1 MKKLFI
7 FSALITLALGGGSCS
22 DSETDEFQNI
32 LIPQDNLSASISADA
47 LSHTIGFETTQ
58 SWTASVRETSR
69 AESWISINPTSGDAG
84 KHTITVTLTE
94 NETTESRQAVVI
106 ISCGGESA
114 NISITQRG
122 VGQDEPEDP
131 DNPNNPDNPQKPE
144 HPDVAP
150 EDRLTWVE
158 TTYTEVYSDGSST
171 DKSYMLFEY
180 DAEGLLTGYDQ
191 YDYDSEQTDK
201 INASYERTLKRSE
214 GKITDEEKWFEIDG
228 SSYEGM
234 PLPNSGEYTKE
245 YRLNASGL
253 VSGYTDPDG
262 ASQTFTY
269 NADGTLARSEYRDPS
284 YPDKNST
291 STLTWQDG
299 NIVSI
304 STIDGRDN
312 ETTTFSYTEHLN
324 PWNGIDI
331 GAFMIGDAEE
341 SAMLLGISGTTVKNL
356 PASCQ
361 DGNSTTTYTYTF
373 DAEGRVSTIVIE
385 ENWQDGGGSG
395 SERTEYTLHYGPQTV
410 SKPDYI
416 PYLAKQEVV
425 DEGTL
430 PYIFWEDNPDEK
442 QYGVNAYTS
451 YAKIRSTMSDGRTSE
466 KTEYR
471 QININPS
478 TQEGP
483 VLGYLYI
490 TQDEAD
496 NFRLVSTSFNEIPLG
511 ENEINP
517 HRFVYTLEY
526 NCFTVNLEFDVF
538 YPSCTVFDP
547 ATGEQKT
554 HWMPMLPLDKSCFTV
569 PEPELRYMGENT
581 DENGPMSEYYYQQEY
596 LFQVNRDVEP
606 TEYDYQLLSRHMYV
620 AHY

>member
-7 FSALITLALGGGSCS
+7 FPALIPLALGGGSCS

-214 GKITDEEKWFEIDG
+214 GKITD
-228 SSYEGM
+228 
-234 PLPNSGEYTKE
+234 GEMV
-245 YRLNASGL
+245 RNRRQQLRRNA
-253 VSGYTDPDG
+253 P
-262 ASQTFTY
+262 SQ
-269 NADGTLARSEYRDPS
+269 L
-284 YPDKNST
+284 
-291 STLTWQDG
+291 
-299 NIVSI
+299 
-304 STIDGRDN
+304 GRI
-312 ETTTFSYTEHLN
+312 HQ
-324 PWNGIDI
+324 G
-331 GAFMIGDAEE
+331 
-341 SAMLLGISGTTVKNL
+341 
-356 PASCQ
+356 
-361 DGNSTTTYTYTF
+361 
-373 DAEGRVSTIVIE
+373 
-385 ENWQDGGGSG
+385 
-395 SERTEYTLHYGPQTV
+395 
-410 SKPDYI
+410 
-416 PYLAKQEVV
+416 
-425 DEGTL
+425 
-430 PYIFWEDNPDEK
+430 
-442 QYGVNAYTS
+442 
-451 YAKIRSTMSDGRTSE
+451 
-466 KTEYR
+466 
-471 QININPS
+471 
-478 TQEGP
+478 
-483 VLGYLYI
+483 
-490 TQDEAD
+490 
-496 NFRLVSTSFNEIPLG
+496 IPL
-511 ENEINP
+511 EYK
-517 HRFVYTLEY
+517 RF
-526 NCFTVNLEFDVF
+526 
-538 YPSCTVFDP
+538 
-547 ATGEQKT
+547 GK
-554 HWMPMLPLDKSCFTV
+554 
-569 PEPELRYMGENT
+569 
-581 DENGPMSEYYYQQEY
+581 
-596 LFQVNRDVEP
+596 
-606 TEYDYQLLSRHMYV
+606 
-620 AHY
+620 

>member
-1 MKKLFI
+1 M
-7 FSALITLALGGGSCS
+7 
-22 DSETDEFQNI
+22 
-32 LIPQDNLSASISADA
+32 
-47 LSHTIGFETTQ
+47 
-58 SWTASVRETSR
+58 RETSR

-131 DNPNNPDNPQKPE
+131 DDPNNPDNPQKPE

-191 YDYDSEQTDK
+191 HDYDSEQTDK

-234 PLPNSGEYTKE
+234 PLPNSGEYAKE

-269 NADGTLARSEYRDPS
+269 NADGTLARLEYRDPS
-284 YPDKNST
+284 YPEANST
-291 STLTWQDG
+291 ATLTWQDG

-356 PASCQ
+356 PASRQ

-373 DAEGRVSTIVIE
+373 DAEGRVSTIVVTSTFHNPE
-385 ENWQDGGGSG
+385 SMENISIATQ
-395 SERTEYTLHYGPQTV
+395 TEYTLHYGTTP
-410 SKPDYI
+410 SPEPDYLA
-416 PYLAKQEVV
+416 YLTDQKIIE
-425 DEGTL
+425 EGTL
-430 PYIFWEDNPDEK
+430 GYIFDGDDPEGEHIVLP
-442 QYGVNAYTS
+442 NAYTS
-451 YAKIRSTMSDGRTSE
+451 YAKILNTLSDGTTKE
-466 KTEYR
+466 TTEYR
-471 QININPS
+471 QVKITLPEEHLGYIYVTQQDIDDFELIS
-478 TQEGP
+478 VTQEKEDDGKD
-483 VLGYLYI
+483 I
-490 TQDEAD
+490 T
-496 NFRLVSTSFNEIPLG
+496 SPLT
-511 ENEINP
+511 
-517 HRFVYTLEY
+517 YTFTFEY
-526 NCFTVNLEFDVF
+526 NCFTEKFRLKIKPPYCNLYSEQ
-538 YPSCTVFDP
+538 
-547 ATGEQKT
+547 TGT
-554 HWMPMLPLDKSCFTV
+554 WNSHPMPTLPLDDDCIV
-569 PEPELRYMGENT
+569 CYPPEVTQLNDNPIQIDYKFVQKYVIKINPEAEIT
-581 DENGPMSEYYYQQEY
+581 DQNVSQID
-596 LFQVNRDVEP
+596 R
-606 TEYDYQLLSRHMYV
+606 LLYV
-620 AHY
+620 RQ

>member
-1 MKKLFI
+1 M
-7 FSALITLALGGGSCS
+7 
-22 DSETDEFQNI
+22 
-32 LIPQDNLSASISADA
+32 
-47 LSHTIGFETTQ
+47 SHTIGFETTQ

-69 AESWISINPTSGDAG
+69 AKSWISINPTSGDAG

-131 DNPNNPDNPQKPE
+131 DDPNNPDNPQKPE

-234 PLPNSGEYTKE
+234 PLPNSGEYAKE

-269 NADGTLARSEYRDPS
+269 NADGTLARLEYRDPS
-284 YPDKNST
+284 YPEANST
-291 STLTWQDG
+291 ATLTWQDG

-356 PASCQ
+356 PASRQ

-373 DAEGRVSTIVIE
+373 DAEGRVSTIVVTSTFHNPE
-385 ENWQDGGGSG
+385 SMENISIATQ
-395 SERTEYTLHYGPQTV
+395 TEYTLHYGTTP
-410 SKPDYI
+410 SPEPDYLA
-416 PYLAKQEVV
+416 YLTDQKIIE
-425 DEGTL
+425 EGTL
-430 PYIFWEDNPDEK
+430 GYIFDGDDPEGEHIVLP
-442 QYGVNAYTS
+442 NAYTS
-451 YAKIRSTMSDGRTSE
+451 YAKILNTLSDGTTKE
-466 KTEYR
+466 TTEYR
-471 QININPS
+471 QVKITLPEEHLGYIYVTQQDIDDFELIS
-478 TQEGP
+478 VTQEKEDDGKD
-483 VLGYLYI
+483 I
-490 TQDEAD
+490 T
-496 NFRLVSTSFNEIPLG
+496 SPLT
-511 ENEINP
+511 
-517 HRFVYTLEY
+517 YTFTFEY
-526 NCFTVNLEFDVF
+526 NCFTEKFRLKIEPPYCNLYSEHTETWNSH
-538 YPSCTVFDP
+538 P
-547 ATGEQKT
+547 
-554 HWMPMLPLDKSCFTV
+554 MPTLPLDDDCIV
-569 PEPELRYMGENT
+569 CYPPEVTQLNDNPIQIDYKFVQKYVIKINPEAEIT
-581 DENGPMSEYYYQQEY
+581 DQNVSQID
-596 LFQVNRDVEP
+596 R
-606 TEYDYQLLSRHMYV
+606 LLYV
-620 AHY
+620 RQ

>member
-1 MKKLFI
+1 M
-7 FSALITLALGGGSCS
+7 
-22 DSETDEFQNI
+22 
-32 LIPQDNLSASISADA
+32 
-47 LSHTIGFETTQ
+47 SHTIGFETTQ

-69 AESWISINPTSGDAG
+69 AKSWISINPTSGDAG

-131 DNPNNPDNPQKPE
+131 DDPNNPDNPQKPE

-234 PLPNSGEYTKE
+234 PLPNSGEYAKE

-269 NADGTLARSEYRDPS
+269 NADGTLARLEYRDPS
-284 YPDKNST
+284 YPEANST
-291 STLTWQDG
+291 ATLTWQDG

-356 PASCQ
+356 PASRQ

-373 DAEGRVSTIVIE
+373 DAEGRVSTIVVTSTFHNPE
-385 ENWQDGGGSG
+385 SMENISIATQ
-395 SERTEYTLHYGPQTV
+395 TEYTLHYGTTP
-410 SKPDYI
+410 SPEPDYLA
-416 PYLAKQEVV
+416 YLTDQKIIE
-425 DEGTL
+425 EGTL
-430 PYIFWEDNPDEK
+430 GYIFDGDDPEGEHIVLP
-442 QYGVNAYTS
+442 NAYTS
-451 YAKIRSTMSDGRTSE
+451 YAKILNMLSDGTTKE
-466 KTEYR
+466 TTEYR
-471 QININPS
+471 QVKITLPEEHLGYIYVTQQDIDDFELIS
-478 TQEGP
+478 VTQEKEDDGKD
-483 VLGYLYI
+483 I
-490 TQDEAD
+490 T
-496 NFRLVSTSFNEIPLG
+496 SPLT
-511 ENEINP
+511 
-517 HRFVYTLEY
+517 YTFTFEY
-526 NCFTVNLEFDVF
+526 NCFTEKFRLKIKPPYCNLYSEL
-538 YPSCTVFDP
+538 
-547 ATGEQKT
+547 TGT
-554 HWMPMLPLDKSCFTV
+554 WNSHPMPTLPLDDDCIV
-569 PEPELRYMGENT
+569 CYPPEVTQLNDNPIQIDYKFVQKYVIKINPEAEIT
-581 DENGPMSEYYYQQEY
+581 DQNVSQID
-596 LFQVNRDVEP
+596 R
-606 TEYDYQLLSRHMYV
+606 LLYV
-620 AHY
+620 RQ

>member
-1 MKKLFI
+1 M
-7 FSALITLALGGGSCS
+7 
-22 DSETDEFQNI
+22 
-32 LIPQDNLSASISADA
+32 
-47 LSHTIGFETTQ
+47 SHTIGFETTQ

-69 AESWISINPTSGDAG
+69 AKSWISINPTSGDAG

-131 DNPNNPDNPQKPE
+131 DDPNNPDNPQKPE

-234 PLPNSGEYTKE
+234 PLPNSGEYAKE

-269 NADGTLARSEYRDPS
+269 NADGTLARLEYRDPS
-284 YPDKNST
+284 YPEANST
-291 STLTWQDG
+291 ATLTWQDG

-356 PASCQ
+356 PASRQ

-373 DAEGRVSTIVIE
+373 DAEGRVSTIVVTSTFHNPE
-385 ENWQDGGGSG
+385 SMENISIATQ
-395 SERTEYTLHYGPQTV
+395 TEYTLHYGTTP
-410 SKPDYI
+410 SPEPDYLA
-416 PYLAKQEVV
+416 YLTDQKIIE
-425 DEGTL
+425 EGTL
-430 PYIFWEDNPDEK
+430 GYIFDGDDPEGEHIVLP
-442 QYGVNAYTS
+442 NAYTS
-451 YAKIRSTMSDGRTSE
+451 YAKILNTLSDGTTKE
-466 KTEYR
+466 TTEYR
-471 QININPS
+471 QVKITLPEEHLGYIYVTQQDIDDFELIS
-478 TQEGP
+478 VTQEKEDDGKD
-483 VLGYLYI
+483 I
-490 TQDEAD
+490 T
-496 NFRLVSTSFNEIPLG
+496 SPLT
-511 ENEINP
+511 
-517 HRFVYTLEY
+517 YTFTFEY
-526 NCFTVNLEFDVF
+526 NCFTEKFRLKIKPPYCNLYSEL
-538 YPSCTVFDP
+538 
-547 ATGEQKT
+547 TGT
-554 HWMPMLPLDKSCFTV
+554 WNSHPMPTLPLDDDCIV
-569 PEPELRYMGENT
+569 CYPPEVTQLNDNPIQIDYKFVQKYVIKINPEAEIT
-581 DENGPMSEYYYQQEY
+581 DQNVSQID
-596 LFQVNRDVEP
+596 R
-606 TEYDYQLLSRHMYV
+606 LLYV
-620 AHY
+620 RQ

>member
-1 MKKLFI
+1 M
-7 FSALITLALGGGSCS
+7 
-22 DSETDEFQNI
+22 
-32 LIPQDNLSASISADA
+32 
-47 LSHTIGFETTQ
+47 SHTIGFETTQ

-131 DNPNNPDNPQKPE
+131 DDPNNPDNPQKPE

-234 PLPNSGEYTKE
+234 PLPNSGEYAKE

-269 NADGTLARSEYRDPS
+269 NADGTLARLEYRDPS
-284 YPDKNST
+284 YPEANST
-291 STLTWQDG
+291 ATLTWQDG

-356 PASCQ
+356 PASRQ

-373 DAEGRVSTIVIE
+373 EAEGRVSTIVVTSTFHNPE
-385 ENWQDGGGSG
+385 SMENISIATQ
-395 SERTEYTLHYGPQTV
+395 TEYTLHYGTTP
-410 SKPDYI
+410 SPEPDYLA
-416 PYLAKQEVV
+416 YLTDQKIIE
-425 DEGTL
+425 EGTL
-430 PYIFWEDNPDEK
+430 GYIFDGDDPEGEHIVLP
-442 QYGVNAYTS
+442 NAYTS
-451 YAKIRSTMSDGRTSE
+451 YAKILNTLSDGTTKE
-466 KTEYR
+466 TTEYR
-471 QININPS
+471 QVKITLPEEHLGYIYVTQQDIDDFELIS
-478 TQEGP
+478 VTQEKEDDGKD
-483 VLGYLYI
+483 I
-490 TQDEAD
+490 T
-496 NFRLVSTSFNEIPLG
+496 SPLT
-511 ENEINP
+511 
-517 HRFVYTLEY
+517 YTFTFEY
-526 NCFTVNLEFDVF
+526 NCFTEKFRLKIKPPYCNLYSEQ
-538 YPSCTVFDP
+538 
-547 ATGEQKT
+547 TGT
-554 HWMPMLPLDKSCFTV
+554 WNSHPMPTLPLDDDCIV
-569 PEPELRYMGENT
+569 CYPPEVTQLNDNPIQIDYKFVQKYVIKINPEAEIT
-581 DENGPMSEYYYQQEY
+581 DQNVSQID
-596 LFQVNRDVEP
+596 R
-606 TEYDYQLLSRHMYV
+606 LLYV
-620 AHY
+620 RQ

>member
-1 MKKLFI
+1 M
-7 FSALITLALGGGSCS
+7 
-22 DSETDEFQNI
+22 
-32 LIPQDNLSASISADA
+32 
-47 LSHTIGFETTQ
+47 SHTIGFETTQ

-69 AESWISINPTSGDAG
+69 AKSWISINPTSGDAG

-131 DNPNNPDNPQKPE
+131 DDPNNPDNPQKPE

-234 PLPNSGEYTKE
+234 PLPNSGEYAKE

-269 NADGTLARSEYRDPS
+269 NADGTLARLEYRDPS
-284 YPDKNST
+284 YPEANST
-291 STLTWQDG
+291 ATLTWQDG

-356 PASCQ
+356 PASRQ

-373 DAEGRVSTIVIE
+373 DAEGRVSTIVVTSTFHNPE
-385 ENWQDGGGSG
+385 SMENISIATQ
-395 SERTEYTLHYGPQTV
+395 TEYTLHYGTTP
-410 SKPDYI
+410 SPEPDYLA
-416 PYLAKQEVV
+416 YLTDQKIIE
-425 DEGTL
+425 EGTL
-430 PYIFWEDNPDEK
+430 GYIFDGDDPEGEHIVLP
-442 QYGVNAYTS
+442 NAYTS
-451 YAKIRSTMSDGRTSE
+451 YAKILNMLSDGTTKE
-466 KTEYR
+466 TTEYR
-471 QININPS
+471 QVKITLPEEHLGYIYVTQQDIDDFELIS
-478 TQEGP
+478 VTQEKEDDGKD
-483 VLGYLYI
+483 I
-490 TQDEAD
+490 T
-496 NFRLVSTSFNEIPLG
+496 SPLT
-511 ENEINP
+511 
-517 HRFVYTLEY
+517 YTFTFEY
-526 NCFTVNLEFDVF
+526 NCFTEKFRLKIKPPYCNLYSEL
-538 YPSCTVFDP
+538 
-547 ATGEQKT
+547 TGT
-554 HWMPMLPLDKSCFTV
+554 WNSHPMPTLPLDDDCIV
-569 PEPELRYMGENT
+569 CYPPEVTQLNDNPIQIDYKFVQKYVIKINPEAEIT
-581 DENGPMSEYYYQQEY
+581 DQNVSQID
-596 LFQVNRDVEP
+596 R
-606 TEYDYQLLSRHMYV
+606 LLYV
-620 AHY
+620 KQ

>member
-94 NETTESRQAVVI
+94 NETTESRQAVVT

-131 DNPNNPDNPQKPE
+131 NDPDNPQKPE

-245 YRLNASGL
+245 YRLNTSGL
-253 VSGYTDPDG
+253 VSSYTDPDG

-269 NADGTLARSEYRDPS
+269 NADGTLARLEYRNPS
-284 YPDKNST
+284 YPDENST

-312 ETTTFSYTEHLN
+312 ETTTFSYTEHFN

-356 PASCQ
+356 PASRQ

-373 DAEGRVSTIVIE
+373 DAEGRVSTIVTE

-416 PYLAKQEVV
+416 PYLTKQEVV

-430 PYIFWEDNPDEK
+430 PYTFSEDNPDEK
-442 QYGVNAYTS
+442 WYGVNAYTS

-511 ENEINP
+511 ENEITP
-517 HRFVYTLEY
+517 P
-526 NCFTVNLEFDVF
+526 TVSSIRWNITASRSIWNSTCSIL
-538 YPSCTVFDP
+538 P
-547 ATGEQKT
+547 AQ
-554 HWMPMLPLDKSCFTV
+554 SSI
-569 PEPELRYMGENT
+569 LR
-581 DENGPMSEYYYQQEY
+581 P
-596 LFQVNRDVEP
+596 VNRKP
-606 TEYDYQLLSRHMYV
+606 TGCRCFRSTRTVSRYPNRNCGIWV
-620 AHY
+620 KIRTKTAL